1 MGKALE
7 AELQQQLERL
17 GPEQRREVLEF
28 AQALAARR
36 PRGVPGREI
45 TRFAG
50 TISLA
55 DLDVMTAEIE
65 AACEKVNL
73 DEW

>member
-1 MGKALE
+1 MGE
-7 AELQQQLERL
+7 AIETELQRQLERL
-17 GPEQRREVLEF
+17 GPEQRRQVLEF
-28 AQALAARR
+28 AQALATKRLK
-36 PRGVPGREI
+36 GTPGKQL

-50 TISLA
+50 TISRA

-65 AACEKVNL
+65 AACEQVNR